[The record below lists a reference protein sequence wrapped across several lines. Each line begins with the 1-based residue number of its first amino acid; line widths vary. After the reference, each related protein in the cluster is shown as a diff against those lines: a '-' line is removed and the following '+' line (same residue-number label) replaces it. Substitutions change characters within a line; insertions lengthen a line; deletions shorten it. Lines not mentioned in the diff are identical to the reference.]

1 MNRIFSLSI
10 KVCENKQL
18 NLHRLPNK
26 KLDTLCSSSF
36 FVYFKL
42 VCVLDISLSS
52 VNEKLAL
59 APAFLALIPVK

>member
-10 KVCENKQL
+10 KTLETKQL

-26 KLDTLCSSSF
+26 KLDVLCSSSF

-42 VCVLDISLSS
+42 VCVLDTNLSS

>member
-1 MNRIFSLSI
+1 MNRIFLLSI
-10 KVCENKQL
+10 KTLETKQL

-26 KLDTLCSSSF
+26 KLDEFCSSIF

-42 VCVLDISLSS
+42 VCVLDTSLSS

>member
-1 MNRIFSLSI
+1 MSRIFSLSI
-10 KVCENKQL
+10 RVCETKQL

-26 KLDTLCSSSF
+26 KLDALCSSSF

>member
-18 NLHRLPNK
+18 NLHKLLNK
-26 KLDTLCSSSF
+26 KLDEFCSSSF

>member
-1 MNRIFSLSI
+1 MSRIFSLSI
-10 KVCENKQL
+10 RVCETKQL

-26 KLDTLCSSSF
+26 ELDALCSSSF

-42 VCVLDISLSS
+42 VCVLDTSLSS